1 MNVPLAL
8 SVLGPTCFAPAERA
22 SSQKLEEQYTSIL
35 LDDLVDA
42 LMQAVPGYAML
53 INQQRQI
60 VAVNSKVLGITGV
73 HESHALVGKRP
84 GEALNCVHSGDTILT
99 VRSHSGATAKKERF
113 FRFLWRSNGSPFFA
127 GLVNVT
133 FDSG

>member
-1 MNVPLAL
+1 
-8 SVLGPTCFAPAERA
+8 
-22 SSQKLEEQYTSIL
+22 
-35 LDDLVDA
+35 
-42 LMQAVPGYAML
+42 MQAVPGYAML

-84 GEALNCVHSGDTILT
+84 GEAVNCVHSGDTILT

-113 FRFLWRSNGSPFFA
+113 FVFSGVRTVVLFFA

-133 FDSG
+133 YDSG